1 MINFDNK
8 QNVIR
13 LDNGSVQY
21 VIYVNKEGYLETL
34 YFGKSVKDFDIS
46 LIRIT
51 GGEESRYYDVT
62 DGCEKEYSD
71 KYKEGVAPV
80 ELSVHGRR
88 SKRHSPIIIKRDD
101 GSYVTDFVYV
111 SHKISKGLPNFDG
124 IPCARGNNCQTVEF
138 LLKERSR
145 ELYVK
150 HRVTLF
156 DDNDV
161 VIKNFEIINRT
172 GKSVALNRAMS
183 MQLDLPKMDYTL
195 NHFCGRWGEE
205 RRRVET
211 QVTDGVQEIYSNL
224 GASSAE
230 ENPFVFLKAN
240 NADYEQGEVIGF
252 NLIYS
257 GNFKFRLLSDWYKGV
272 HVTYGINDEDFE
284 WVLEDGQ
291 SFITPQAVMSYSY
304 QGIDRM
310 SQNFHSFIR
319 NNLIRYK
326 RDRDYKPVLFNSWE
340 GCYFDFTTESII
352 SYIDDAVQAGAEL
365 FVLDDGW
372 FGRRNGDT
380 DGLGDWY
387 VNKDKIDLRRVIE
400 YCHKLGVKFGIWFEP
415 EMVNYNSDLFKAH
428 PEYALSDDN
437 ENKSVAR
444 HQFHLDF
451 SNPEA
456 VDNVYAQM
464 KAFLS
469 EYKVDYIK
477 WDYNRRVYEHTS
489 SRLGK
494 ERQGEVYHR
503 LTLGYYSLLS
513 RIAEEYPD
521 VMIEG
526 CAGGGARFD
535 LGTLCYCP
543 QIWTSDESNPV
554 RRSLINFNTSLG
566 YPLSAI
572 ATHVNDCKLM
582 TYEQKSLFALFGTYG
597 YEMNPNKLTDAEKQ
611 ALFNTAE
618 LYKKYHR
625 EVIEEGTLYHLMS
638 PQTDNWYV
646 MQCVNKSKTCSLA
659 LLMNLMHEKDRYRY
673 LKLKG
678 LDPNKKYRSNID
690 GQAFYGDYYMNI
702 GVNLHGAW
710 RQEFE
715 CGLLI
720 LEEVK

>member
-1 MINFDNK
+1 MISFDTK
-8 QNVIR
+8 QNVIK

-21 VIYVNKEGYLETL
+21 VIYINKEGYLETL
-34 YFGKSVKDFDIS
+34 YFGKSIKDFAPT
-46 LIRIT
+46 LIRVI
-51 GGEESRYYDVT
+51 GGEESLYYDVT
-62 DGCEKEYSD
+62 DGCEKEYPD

-88 SKRHSPIIIKRDD
+88 NKRHSPVIIKRDD
-101 GSYVTDFVYV
+101 GSFVTDFVYV
-111 SHKISKGLPNFDG
+111 SHKIYKGLPAFDG
-124 IPCARGNNCQTVEF
+124 IPCAYGDNCQTVEF
-138 LLKERSR
+138 LLKEKTR

-156 DDNDV
+156 DDNDI
-161 VIKNFEIINRT
+161 VIKNFEIVNRT
-172 GKSVALNRAMS
+172 GKSVILNRAMS
-183 MQLDLPKMDYTL
+183 MQLDLPRMDYTL
-195 NHFCGRWGEE
+195 NHFCGRWAEE

-211 QVTDGVQEIYSNL
+211 QVTDGVQEVSSNL

-240 NADYEQGEVIGF
+240 NADFDYGEVIGF

-284 WVLEDGQ
+284 WVLGDGQ
-291 SFITPQAVMSYSY
+291 SFVTPQAVISYSY
-304 QGIDRM
+304 QGIDKM
-310 SQNFHSFIR
+310 SQNFHTFVR

-326 RDRDYKPVLFNSWE
+326 RDKEYKPVVFNSWE
-340 GCYFDFTTESII
+340 GCYFDFTTQSIL
-352 SYIDDAVQAGAEL
+352 SYIDDSVKAGAEL

-372 FGRRNGDT
+372 FGRRNDDT
-380 DGLGDWY
+380 AGLGDWY
-387 VNKDKIDLRRVIE
+387 VNKDKIDLHKVIE
-400 YCHKLGVKFGIWFEP
+400 HCHKLGVKFGIWFEP

-456 VDNVYAQM
+456 VDNVYVQM

-489 SRLGK
+489 IRLGNAH
-494 ERQGEVYHR
+494 QGEVYHR

-566 YPLSAI
+566 YPLSSM

-597 YEMNPNKLTDAEKQ
+597 YEMNPNKLTCEEKQ
-611 ALFNTAE
+611 SLRNTAE
-618 LYKKYHR
+618 LYKKYHK
-625 EVIEEGTLYHLMS
+625 EVIEDGTLYHLMS

-646 MQCVNKSKTCSLA
+646 VQCVNQSKTCSLV
-659 LLMNLMHEKDRYRY
+659 LLMNLMHEKDRFRY

-678 LDPNKKYRSNID
+678 LDPNKKYRNSID
-690 GQAFYGDYYMNI
+690 GHSFYGDYYMNVGMNFY
-702 GVNLHGAW
+702 GVW
-710 RQEFE
+710 RNEFE
-715 CGLLI
+715 CNLLI